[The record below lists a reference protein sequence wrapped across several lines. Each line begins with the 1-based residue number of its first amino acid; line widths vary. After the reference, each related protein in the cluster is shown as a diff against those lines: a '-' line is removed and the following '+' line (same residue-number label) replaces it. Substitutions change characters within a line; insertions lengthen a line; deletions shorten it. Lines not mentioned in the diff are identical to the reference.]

1 MNPANEVIAR
11 IYGPAF
17 YARVLR
23 ASFGS
28 ALRAFLLSVLILVAV
43 HTAFVAPSLF
53 TIPGQAVHWL
63 TTTADRFPADL
74 EVTIRQGRVFTT
86 VKQPYFLP
94 ISTMFDDV
102 NIQGIDNLL
111 VIDTE
116 TPLDPAQFRA
126 YRTLA
131 WVNKTSVMYIQ
142 EATTGAGNRR
152 GLTPRGIQVIELAD
166 LPNDITLDKDSLQDL
181 VRVIVPWTNV
191 ISPFLTIAVFFGF
204 FVSYLVRLLYLFFPA
219 FLVWLA
225 SNVLHWP
232 LSFGQV
238 YKAGMYAMT
247 PALIIELILSLR
259 NIDGPPFMFTG
270 ITLVTMVVNILGA
283 KGILALERAAAATDA
298 PPEPTDGGQS
308 NVP

>member
-1 MNPANEVIAR
+1 MNPANEFIAR

-17 YARVLR
+17 YARVLG

-28 ALRAFLLSVLILVAV
+28 ALKAFLLSVLILVAI
-43 HTAFVAPSLF
+43 HSAFVVPSLF
-53 TIPGQAVHWL
+53 TIPGQMVSWL
-63 TTTADRFPADL
+63 TTTADRFPAEL

-116 TPLDPAQFRA
+116 TPLDPGQFRA
-126 YRTLA
+126 YKTLA
-131 WVNKTSVMYIQ
+131 WVNKTSVMYVQ
-142 EATTGAGNRR
+142 EATSGAGDQR
-152 GLTPRGIQVIELAD
+152 GPQAPRGIQVVELSG
-166 LPNDITLDKDSLQDL
+166 LPDDTSLGKDSLQDL
-181 VRVIVPWTNV
+181 VRAIVPWTNI
-191 ISPFLTIAVFFGF
+191 ISPLLTIAVFLGL

-225 SNVLHWP
+225 SNILHWSF
-232 LSFGQV
+232 SFGQI
-238 YKAGMYAMT
+238 YKAGMYAMA

-259 NIDGPPFMFTG
+259 DIDGPPFMFTG
-270 ITLVTMVVNILGA
+270 ITLVAMVVNILGA
-283 KGILALERAAAATDA
+283 KGILALDKAAAPDA